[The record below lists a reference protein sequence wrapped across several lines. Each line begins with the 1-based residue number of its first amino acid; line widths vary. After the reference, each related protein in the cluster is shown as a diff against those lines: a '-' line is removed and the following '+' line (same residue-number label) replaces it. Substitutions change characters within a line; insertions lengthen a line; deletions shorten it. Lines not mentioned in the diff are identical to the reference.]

1 MAQYDYTCANEHDT
15 IVERP
20 ITDSEGEY
28 FCQEE
33 GCGLKLKRVYTI
45 TSAPAIVFKAK
56 GFYKT
61 GG

>member
-1 MAQYDYTCANEHDT
+1 MAQYDYTCDNSHDT

-20 ITDSEGEY
+20 MTDKEGSY
-28 FCQEE
+28 TCQEE
-33 GCGLKLKRVYTI
+33 GCGLPLKRVYTI
-45 TSAPAIVFKAK
+45 TSAPGIIFKGK